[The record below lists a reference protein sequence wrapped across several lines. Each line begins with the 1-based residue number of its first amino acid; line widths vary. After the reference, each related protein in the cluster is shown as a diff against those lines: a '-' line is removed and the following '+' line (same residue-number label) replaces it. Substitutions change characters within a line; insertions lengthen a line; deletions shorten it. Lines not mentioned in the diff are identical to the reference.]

1 MQKKFS
7 KLGQAFVLPIS
18 VLPIAGLLL
27 GIGSALSTEPA
38 ISALPFLQANWVQ
51 VVLAF
56 MLNAGKMI
64 FSFLPLL
71 FTVGVATGLADGD
84 QGTAAIAGISSYA
97 IFIGTISAAIQ
108 ISGIEQYIN
117 PGVIGAIFLG
127 ILVAYLHNKFRKVQL
142 PQYLSFFGGSRFIPI
157 ISSLSALLMGIT
169 FYFIWPFF
177 NHGLIVLG
185 DLFNKL
191 GVFGTFI
198 YGFILRLSGGVGV
211 HHAIYPLFWY
221 SALGGTETVAGLNVA
236 GAQNIYFAQLADSN
250 FSGLFT
256 EGTKFFA
263 GRFTTMMFGLPA
275 AALAMYHSI
284 PKKNRKANAKFYKDA
299 ALTSFSNGITEP
311 IEYTFMTKLPKLY
324 LIHSILD
331 GLAFMFSDVLKIRI
345 VNTFSGGLIDF
356 LIFGPLQGN
365 SQTNWIRI
373 IPLGLVWAV
382 IYYVV
387 FRFVLSKNEI
397 DLPGAKVE
405 EPGAGAANNLT
416 NNEDSKES
424 IEQTAA
430 IILEGLGTADNIASI
445 RACATRLR
453 VQLHDNSRMDKA
465 KLESTKPIAV
475 LEVDGGVQ
483 VIYGAKSNIYYA
495 EIEELMKED

>member
-1 MQKKFS
+1 MLKKFS

-27 GIGSALSTEPA
+27 GLGSALSTEPA
-38 ISALPFLQANWVQ
+38 LSALPFLQASWVQ

-64 FSFLPLL
+64 ISFLPLL
-71 FTVGVATGLADGD
+71 FTVGVTTGLADGD
-84 QGTAAIAGISSYA
+84 QGTAAVAGISSYA
-97 IFIGTISAAIQ
+97 VFIGTISVAVQ
-108 ISGIEQYIN
+108 ISGTKQYIN

-157 ISSLSALLMGIT
+157 ISSLCALLMGVF
-169 FYFIWPFF
+169 FYFVWPFF
-177 NHGLIVLG
+177 NQGLVVLG
-185 DLFNKL
+185 DLFDKL
-191 GVFGTFI
+191 GVVGTFI
-198 YGFILRLSGGVGV
+198 YGFILRLAGGVGV

-221 SALGGTETVAGLNVA
+221 SALGGTETVAGLNIA
-236 GAQNIYFAQLADSN
+236 GAQNIYFAQLADPN

-256 EGTKFFA
+256 EGTRFFA

-284 PKKNRKANAKFYKDA
+284 PKENRKANTKFYKDA

-324 LIHSILD
+324 LVHSVLD
-331 GLAFMFSDVLKIRI
+331 GLAFMFTDLLEIRI
-345 VNTFSGGLIDF
+345 ANTFSGGLIDF

-373 IPLGLVWAV
+373 IPLGLIWAV
-382 IYYVV
+382 IYYLV

-397 DLPGAKVE
+397 DLPGSKVE
-405 EPGAGAANNLT
+405 ELGAAKNLV
-416 NNEDSKES
+416 NNEDSEES

-430 IILEGLGTADNIASI
+430 IIVESLGGADNIASI

-453 VQLHDNSRMDKA
+453 VQLHDNSCMNKA
-465 KLESTKPIAV
+465 KLESTKPVAV

-495 EIEELMKED
+495 EIEELMK

>member
-1 MQKKFS
+1 MLKKFS

-27 GIGSALSTEPA
+27 GLGSALSTEPA
-38 ISALPFLQANWVQ
+38 ISALPFLQANWLQ

-56 MLNAGKMI
+56 MVIAGKMI
-64 FSFLPLL
+64 ISFLPLL
-71 FTVGVATGLADGD
+71 FTVGVSTGLADGD
-84 QGTAAIAGISSYA
+84 QGTAAVAGISSYA
-97 IFIGTISAAIQ
+97 VFIGTISAAVQ
-108 ISGIEQYIN
+108 ISGTKQYIN

-157 ISSLSALLMGIT
+157 ISSLCALLMGVF
-169 FYFIWPFF
+169 FYFVWPFF
-177 NHGLIVLG
+177 NQGLVVLG
-185 DLFNKL
+185 DWFNKL
-191 GVFGTFI
+191 GAFGTFV

-236 GAQNIYFAQLADSN
+236 GAQNIYFAQLADPN

-256 EGTKFFA
+256 EGTRFFA

-284 PKKNRKANAKFYKDA
+284 PKENRKANAKFYKDA

-324 LIHSILD
+324 LVHSVLD
-331 GLAFMFSDVLKIRI
+331 GLAFMFTDLLEIRI
-345 VNTFSGGLIDF
+345 ANTFSGGLIDF

-373 IPLGLVWAV
+373 IPLGLIWAV
-382 IYYVV
+382 IYYLV

-397 DLPGAKVE
+397 DLPGSKVE
-405 EPGAGAANNLT
+405 EIGATKTLANDENP
-416 NNEDSKES
+416 EES
-424 IEQTAA
+424 IKQTAA

-465 KLESTKPIAV
+465 KLESTKPVAV

-495 EIEELMKED
+495 EIEELMNED